1 MIRTISILFINL
13 LIWGPELTA
22 QDVLMPDPYLQSV
35 VRFHPI
41 SRQAGNLQLLANAAL
56 LESNGAF
63 DPGLYGKA
71 SAKRFDGTNYYR
83 TLEAGVEY
91 QTPFALR
98 AKVGFE
104 EASGSFLNPE
114 NKVPQAGQFKT
125 ELTLP
130 LGSGLLMDEARANR
144 RKAMIG
150 RDLAYAERLSVIN
163 ELLATAGYAYWD
175 WIYTV
180 EQRRIYEQVAELASV
195 RFEAVRYS
203 FEFGAN
209 PALDTLEASI
219 QMRNRRNQ
227 LEQAVLEERQTRLML
242 GTFLWDETGLPI
254 RDQIAAPPIDSLP
267 GPDADLLLSDSTIF
281 TNWINQ
287 HPDVRQLTFE
297 LDQVRVDER
306 LKREYLKPKADV
318 SFALL
323 GEGWRLAGQGQGED
337 LPVLLED
344 FHTWNISIGFPLFLR
359 TARGGLQ
366 LNRIKQEQVGLK
378 IAQKQLELD
387 NKARQY
393 QFQTVQWITL
403 YQQQRQIA
411 SEYRTL
417 WQAEIEKFELGKGS
431 LFLINARESQ
441 WIEAELKAVKFYT
454 EIFKAYLQRQF
465 SLGILANEYLN

>member
-1 MIRTISILFINL
+1 
-13 LIWGPELTA
+13 
-22 QDVLMPDPYLQSV
+22 
-35 VRFHPI
+35 
-41 SRQAGNLQLLANAAL
+41 
-56 LESNGAF
+56 
-63 DPGLYGKA
+63 
-71 SAKRFDGTNYYR
+71 
-83 TLEAGVEY
+83 
-91 QTPFALR
+91 
-98 AKVGFE
+98 
-104 EASGSFLNPE
+104 
-114 NKVPQAGQFKT
+114 
-125 ELTLP
+125 
-130 LGSGLLMDEARANR
+130 MDEARANR